1 LVDLFVKADPDNN
14 WVRVPVV
21 NYLRAC
27 PLPTAKKALEKLE
40 AIDPESV
47 RRANTFFSIPVPSRE
62 TGKSDSSSS
71 VDRDTEGKFSGGAAF
86 PDRDENELG
95 MNERSVFA
103 QPGQATAA
111 LSLAAPSLGDLS
123 PATLGSTTLTPTPVL
138 QEGMNP
144 WRLGYVLGLA
154 LATIMIVQFLLLSG
168 GTQPAKG

>member
-27 PLPTAKKALEKLE
+27 PLPAAKEALKKLE

-62 TGKSDSSSS
+62 TGESDSSSS
-71 VDRDTEGKFSGGAAF
+71 LDRDTQGKFSGAGTF
-86 PDRDENELG
+86 SDRDRMDG
-95 MNERSVFA
+95 QPVFA

-111 LSLAAPSLGDLS
+111 LS
-123 PATLGSTTLTPTPVL
+123 PATLGATTLMSNTRL
-138 QEGMNP
+138 EDGMNP
-144 WRLGYVLGLA
+144 WRLGYVLSLA